1 MQFTDPFTAISFYG
15 AFYYRIVNHIKPFKG
30 KQSQK
35 NWNWSQCW
43 NGLEIRNSFYS
54 EFLFNTTKLSPKIHL
69 LLLFSFPLWI
79 SAQHSLYS
87 YLNVTIM
94 FNVRLAG
101 LSWGGQTFPRWSHTI
116 STFTLKKMT
125 KLMSINITNSRPHQ
139 VYSQVWVL
147 DQFERDRI
155 DTH

>member
-1 MQFTDPFTAISFYG
+1 MKLVSMMKWIG
-15 AFYYRIVNHIKPFKG
+15 
-30 KQSQK
+30 
-35 NWNWSQCW
+35 NWKTICVHVSKS
-43 NGLEIRNSFYS
+43 LSMNSFYS

-125 KLMSINITNSRPHQ
+125 KLMSTNMTNSRPRQ